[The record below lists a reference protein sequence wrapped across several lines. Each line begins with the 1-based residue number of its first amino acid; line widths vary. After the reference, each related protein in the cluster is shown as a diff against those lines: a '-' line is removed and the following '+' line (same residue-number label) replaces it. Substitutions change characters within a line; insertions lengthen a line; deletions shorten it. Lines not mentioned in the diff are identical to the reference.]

1 MRDFFKAYRLRVKR
15 FGKDKRGIAALEFA
29 LLLPTVV
36 LMFFSV
42 VELSDSLTANRK
54 VSMAASTLADL
65 ASREYTITYA
75 DAQGMFTAVNNILSP
90 YGINNASFTLMSVV
104 PDPTNNN
111 EPIIDWSLNQNMTE
125 VYSQGTPYT
134 NLPDANSTHS
144 GVSLLADGQS
154 LIIVEV
160 SYPFTSSLTGY
171 RNESFTFTKREIRW
185 PRIKSQIPYCDA
197 DGTCSNG

>member
-1 MRDFFKAYRLRVKR
+1 MGNFFKTYRMRVKR

-29 LLLPTVV
+29 LLMPTVV
-36 LMFFSV
+36 LMFFSL

-90 YGINNASFTLMSVV
+90 YGISNASFTLMSVV
-104 PDPTNNN
+104 PDASNSNQPV
-111 EPIIDWSLNQNMTE
+111 IDWSLNQNMTE
-125 VYSQGTPYT
+125 VYAPGTAY
-134 NLPDANSTHS
+134 NDLPDANSTYS

-160 SYPFTSSLTGY
+160 SYPFTSSLSGY

-197 DGTCSNG
+197 SGTCSDG